1 MIAQP
6 CARRAPAFVQ
16 SSRSAELLTSLAG
29 GAVVQV
35 KRRLVQFKTFLE
47 AVFVIREGR
56 EVGNQLRIVQG
67 VLDCGLRQIQA
78 PVEGQMD
85 VRFHGYLRVNEM
97 TVAGTTT
104 AGMRARRKAISFVV
118 PPTGIL
124 SGLSAEFSPRPLIET
139 KCPLKTTSGRLMAT
153 FDRWFVIFKRC
164 NAANKGS
171 CVAINR
177 LGVMFKPSD
186 VSVN

>member
-1 MIAQP
+1 MLTQTFS
-6 CARRAPAFVQ
+6 RRAPAFVQ

-67 VLDCGLRQIQA
+67 VLDCGLRQRQA

-97 TVAGTTT
+97 AVAGETT
-104 AGMRARRKAISFVV
+104 AGMRARRIATSFVV
-118 PPTGIL
+118 PPAGISRDL
-124 SGLSAEFSPRPLIET
+124 AAEFSLRP
-139 KCPLKTTSGRLMAT
+139 
-153 FDRWFVIFKRC
+153 
-164 NAANKGS
+164 
-171 CVAINR
+171 
-177 LGVMFKPSD
+177 
-186 VSVN
+186 